1 MMSLSD
7 TVSAVKATRDGAP
20 LIADIPFAQFLGMRL
35 ELDQQELLFFLPT
48 SPRLIGNPI
57 LPAMHGG
64 AMAGFLESAAM
75 LHLLWTNGSIGMP
88 KLVDFRIDYLRS
100 AEVLDTWAA
109 VRPLRVG
116 GRVANLRVEAWQES
130 PDRIVAV
137 GSGNFLLSG

>member
-7 TVSAVKATRDGAP
+7 TVSAAKATRDGAP

-64 AMAGFLESAAM
+64 AISRKRSYVAFV
-75 LHLLWTNGSIGMP
+75 
-88 KLVDFRIDYLRS
+88 VDKWIDWHAKTS
-100 AEVLDTWAA
+100 
-109 VRPLRVG
+109 
-116 GRVANLRVEAWQES
+116 
-130 PDRIVAV
+130 
-137 GSGNFLLSG
+137 

>member
-1 MMSLSD
+1 MSLSD
-7 TVSAVKATRDGAP
+7 TVSAAKATRDGAP

-35 ELDQQELLFFLPT
+35 EFFLPT

-100 AEVLDTWAA
+100 AKVLDTWAA